1 MQALIDRPLPRKR
14 LARWLAAGAVLWLA
28 VPIALG
34 ASPTRFILLAI
45 GIVAAVLVLL
55 ALGEQRRWAIVAVPL
70 VLAGELAAAAAFS
83 QLYQGGTVRLGLES
97 GDHANLLPGPLR
109 APDVAERAFLRTGPI
124 ARFLAD
130 HPGDR
135 YFTYAPPASNYV
147 KGYLWTQGE
156 RDWPALEN
164 ERGTLFGIPDVFGY
178 NPVQLPRYWSW
189 IRAVNPLPI
198 FYNASVLPRPTLQ
211 QLRLL
216 GARYLII
223 PKGVPLPGDVTGSIV
238 ATEDGYDLYEVFGS
252 QPRASVVS
260 EWSVAGDA
268 AEALRTVLEPR
279 FDPGAEAVL
288 ERDPGITP
296 APSGG
301 AAASPGTASYREA
314 APEDVRVSVACA
326 RAVDRRGAHQLGR
339 GVDGDGR
346 RCSRAGAASRLLPP
360 GRPRAGGPARR
371 QARVSRRQDRE
382 RAARLGDH
390 LVGADRGTPCGG
402 RRRAIASRREAQ
414 AGSRPAGTG
423 TAASASEAAG
433 GRRETRCRR
442 PATKAK
448 RVQRG
453 HDDQQVAIADDD
465 RSILQHAADHGPEQV
480 GAERR
485 RGRAHVLE
493 ALRRR

>member
-1 MQALIDRPLPRKR
+1 
-14 LARWLAAGAVLWLA
+14 
-28 VPIALG
+28 
-34 ASPTRFILLAI
+34 
-45 GIVAAVLVLL
+45 
-55 ALGEQRRWAIVAVPL
+55 VAVPL
-70 VLAGELAAAAAFS
+70 VLAGELVAAAAFS

-223 PKGVPLPGDVTGSIV
+223 PKGVPLPGGVTGSIV
-238 ATEDGYDLYEVFGS
+238 ATEDGYDLYQVFGS

-260 EWSVAGDA
+260 EWSVADDA
-268 AEALRTVLEPR
+268 AQALRTVLEPR

-301 AAASPGTASYREA
+301 GAASPGAASYREA
-314 APEDVRVSVACA
+314 APEDVRVSVRAPAPSIVVVRTNWDEGWTATVDGAAAPVLRADYFRQGVPVPAGRHDVRLVYRDA
-326 RAVDRRGAHQLGR
+326 RIGSGLLASAITWSALIAALLAALVVERSRRARGSGRLPAGGDGHRGA
-339 GVDGDGR
+339 
-346 RCSRAGAASRLLPP
+346 
-360 GRPRAGGPARR
+360 
-371 QARVSRRQDRE
+371 RV
-382 RAARLGDH
+382 
-390 LVGADRGTPCGG
+390 GG
-402 RRRAIASRREAQ
+402 RRREA
-414 AGSRPAGTG
+414 
-423 TAASASEAAG
+423 
-433 GRRETRCRR
+433 
-442 PATKAK
+442 
-448 RVQRG
+448 
-453 HDDQQVAIADDD
+453 
-465 RSILQHAADHGPEQV
+465 
-480 GAERR
+480 
-485 RGRAHVLE
+485 
-493 ALRRR
+493 